1 MSLAQWKCGLG
12 CGWITYCPELY
23 GQGGP
28 VELHFLTIHDHLFHE
43 SNERPATNGPLTVG
57 LMSEKGATDMAPEAT
72 VTTERDP
79 FADVSRHL
87 RLNGHGGLA
96 DRLDTVVGDID
107 AAKRETLAHYEG
119 VLAEA
124 RAS

>member
-23 GQGGP
+23 GAEGP
-28 VELHFLTIHDHLFHE
+28 IPLHHTLFHE
-43 SNERPATNGPLTVG
+43 SNQDGATNAALTVG
-57 LMSEKGATDMAPEAT
+57 LMAEKGATDMAPEAT